1 MTYSDIGDC
10 ISYIAKEQ
18 EKPLAVY
25 YFGLRN
31 GPNQER
37 VANGTSSGAFVVN
50 ETIYQILNPNL
61 PFGGVGHSGY
71 GRTHGSQGFATFSN
85 MKSYLV
91 KPSLNCFPFNLI
103 YPPYTEAVKRQ
114 TLVALQFGKYTQAQF
129 CNSLI
134 IFVLIVV
141 VAWLAVTY
149 RTDLLN
155 LQLSSK
161 KCEL

>member
-1 MTYSDIGDC
+1 
-10 ISYIAKEQ
+10 
-18 EKPLAVY
+18 
-25 YFGLRN
+25 
-31 GPNQER
+31 

-71 GRTHGSQGFATFSN
+71 GRTHGSLGFATFSN

-114 TLVALQFGKYTQAQF
+114 TLIALRFGKYTQAQF
-129 CNSLI
+129 CKSLI
-134 IFVLIVV
+134 IFTLIIVL
-141 VAWLAVTY
+141 AWLAVTY
-149 RTDLLN
+149 QGQLLDLR
-155 LQLSSK
+155 LSSTK
-161 KCEL
+161 QCEL